1 MLAKS
6 VIETGQ
12 VTANEDSWQ
21 LKTYAGW
28 VITEGFRD
36 VQFSKL

>member
-1 MLAKS
+1 MLANF
-6 VIETGQ
+6 VIGTGQ
-12 VTANEDSWQ
+12 VTADEVSWK
-21 LKTYAGW
+21 LNTYAGW